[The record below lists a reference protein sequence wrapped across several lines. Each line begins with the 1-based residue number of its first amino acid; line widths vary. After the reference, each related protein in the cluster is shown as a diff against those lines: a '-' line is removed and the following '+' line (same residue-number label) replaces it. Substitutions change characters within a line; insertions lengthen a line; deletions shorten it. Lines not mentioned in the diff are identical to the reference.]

1 VEGKII
7 TFVRTA
13 TAAPGKL
20 GEVLVWAK
28 EITAI
33 IKRVTG
39 KEMAVGNP
47 FGGAV
52 TEVAWISQ
60 WDSVGQA
67 DEAFAKLMADRE
79 YTGALTKAAQLLVA
93 GSARDHIWKH
103 V

>member
-1 VEGKII
+1 MI

-20 GEVLVWAK
+20 GEAIVWGK
-28 EITAI
+28 EISAI
-33 IKRVTG
+33 VKRVTG
-39 KEMAVGNP
+39 KDMAVANP

-52 TEVAWISQ
+52 TEVAWIAQ

-67 DEAFAKLMADRE
+67 DEAFVKLMADRE
-79 YTGALTKAAQLLVA
+79 YTTALTKEGQLLVA

-103 V
+103 L

>member
-1 VEGKII
+1 MI

-20 GEVLVWAK
+20 GEALVWAK

-33 IKRVTG
+33 VKRVTG
-39 KEMAVGNP
+39 KDMAVANP
-47 FGGAV
+47 FGGVV
-52 TEVAWISQ
+52 TEVAWIAQ

-67 DEAFAKLMADRE
+67 DEAFSKLMADRE
-79 YTGALTKAAQLLVA
+79 YTAALTKAAHLLVA

-103 V
+103 I

>member
-1 VEGKII
+1 MI

-20 GEVLVWAK
+20 FDALKWVK

-33 IKRVTG
+33 VKRVTG
-39 KEMAVGNP
+39 KDMAVGNP

-52 TEVAWISQ
+52 TEVAWIAQ

-67 DEAFAKLMADRE
+67 DEAFVEL
-79 YTGALTKAAQLLVA
+79 LAANT
-93 GSARDHIWKH
+93 
-103 V
+103 

>member
-1 VEGKII
+1 MI

-13 TAAPGKL
+13 TATAGKL
-20 GEVLVWAK
+20 GEALVWAK

-39 KEMAVGNP
+39 KDMAVGNP

-52 TEVAWISQ
+52 TEVAWIAQ
-60 WDSVGQA
+60 WDSVAQA
-67 DEAFAKLMADRE
+67 DEAFVKLMTDRE
-79 YTGALTKAAQLLVA
+79 YTTALTKAGQLLVA

-103 V
+103 I